1 MGSKK
6 DGVHFPSLKIPIV
19 GLAYAITTHARG
31 WMPSYLLHVRAQK
44 MPAAVLRT
52 DFTSDYLKF

>member
-6 DGVHFPSLKIPIV
+6 DGAHFPSLKVIIV

-31 WMPSYLLHVRAQK
+31 WMPSYLLHLRAQK

-52 DFTSDYLKF
+52 GSLSYDL